1 MKEKGWVSKLP
12 CCDRGQTFKSSGK
25 KKKIAITWFNCQKH
39 RQYTSYFWF
48 WVRVTRWASSRNKH
62 HIWGDEEEG
71 NSFFLFLFCWRTL
84 VVLRLQSQ
92 GETKEERDIHKI
104 DKWQN
109 SDPTRAF
116 QKSIVKCQPLCF
128 NTWPHTTVGSLRFNS
143 ESSCADLVNVLQKA
157 LSAGLTLAVISIT
170 ISFLLDGMKV
180 GKTTAARRTKNSCR
194 KRRRMNGMKLLQ
206 ALLMLVISVRVDFSI
221 LIRTKYGTEGFSLS
235 WQNDFTFHCAISWQR
250 YQCKSQ
256 SRVAGSRVLAHS

>member
-1 MKEKGWVSKLP
+1 MKEKGWVLELP
-12 CCDRGQTFKSSGK
+12 CSDRGETFKSSGK
-25 KKKIAITWFNCQKH
+25 KKKNAIRWFNCQKH
-39 RQYTSYFWF
+39 RQYTSYFCF

-71 NSFFLFLFCWRTL
+71 NAFFFKFCWRTL

-109 SDPTRAF
+109 SDPSRAF
-116 QKSIVKCQPLCF
+116 QKSIVKRQP
-128 NTWPHTTVGSLRFNS
+128 LRFNTRGTRGLTRQS
-143 ESSCADLVNVLQKA
+143 DRSDLESSCADLVNFLRKA

-180 GKTTAARRTKNSCR
+180 GKATAARQTKKSSR
-194 KRRRMNGMKLLQ
+194 KRCRMNGMKLLQ
-206 ALLMLVISVRVDFSI
+206 ALLMLVICVRVDFSI
-221 LIRTKYGTEGFSLS
+221 LIRTKYGTEGFSLG
-235 WQNDFTFHCAISWQR
+235 WQNDFAFHCATFDKGIIVNR
-250 YQCKSQ
+250 K
-256 SRVAGSRVLAHS
+256 VE